1 MLEARGAAED
11 LRDHSDDDE
20 LGEWGEDASRAD
32 AVSEEGEIAPAQLT
46 QAEGSAEQPPD
57 AQPESAAKLA
67 ALAQQD
73 HPLQLASESHASTEN
88 IVAETELGEDSI
100 EMETEDAKDKQTAQE
115 EANIA
120 KAEERAKKDAV
131 AALAGAAKV
140 AQKEAALLGAAAAQ
154 AEEKAKKG
162 AVAALAEAAREEA
175 ALRAAAGKAEEK
187 AKKDAVAAL
196 AEVAREEAALRD
208 AAVAQ
213 AEEKAKKGAVAAL
226 AEAAR
231 EEAALRDAQAE
242 EKATKTA
249 VSPQKE
255 VKLQDAAFAE
265 AEGRATKMAM
275 PPPEEAAREE
285 GWTTL
290 DVAAST
296 CEAVPVNL
304 DQTPLANRVS
314 SGNEFVEHEVDSPR
328 PPRKQTAAHSSNS
341 SANELN
347 FGRIGVAGAGA
358 KVGFNAN
365 EALSTATDVLGSAAV
380 EGLEAAKSVASSAAV
395 GLEEAKAVRTK
406 TRVLSTP
413 KLPPFSSCRR

>member
-1 MLEARGAAED
+1 
-11 LRDHSDDDE
+11 
-20 LGEWGEDASRAD
+20 
-32 AVSEEGEIAPAQLT
+32 VSEEGEIAPAQLT

-175 ALRAAAGKAEEK
+175 ALR
-187 AKKDAVAAL
+187 
-196 AEVAREEAALRD
+196 D

-213 AEEKAKKGAVAAL
+213 AEEKAKKSAVAAL

-395 GLEEAKAVRTK
+395 GLEEAKAV
-406 TRVLSTP
+406 VALAWSNLSDTQDAA
-413 KLPPFSSCRR
+413 KQAASEWISYLRSG

>member
-175 ALRAAAGKAEEK
+175 ALR
-187 AKKDAVAAL
+187 
-196 AEVAREEAALRD
+196 
-208 AAVAQ
+208 
-213 AEEKAKKGAVAAL
+213 
-226 AEAAR
+226 
-231 EEAALRDAQAE
+231 DAQAE

-249 VSPQKE
+249 VSPQK
-255 VKLQDAAFAE
+255 
-265 AEGRATKMAM
+265 EGRATKMAM

-395 GLEEAKAVRTK
+395 GLEEAKAV
-406 TRVLSTP
+406 VALAWSNLSDTQDAA
-413 KLPPFSSCRR
+413 KQAASEWISYLRSG

>member
-140 AQKEAALLGAAAAQ
+140 AQKEAALLGAAA
-154 AEEKAKKG
+154 
-162 AVAALAEAAREEA
+162 
-175 ALRAAAGKAEEK
+175 
-187 AKKDAVAAL
+187 
-196 AEVAREEAALRD
+196 
-208 AAVAQ
+208 AQ

-395 GLEEAKAVRTK
+395 GLEEAKAV
-406 TRVLSTP
+406 VALAWSNLSDTQDAA
-413 KLPPFSSCRR
+413 KQAASEWISYLRSG